1 MMNSL
6 LKLNTTLSMV
16 VAAMLMMLAAAPAYS
31 FDGELQGEVQDA
43 WLTGKA
49 ETVLAL
55 NEHLNVYSIAVRV
68 RNAEVRLSGDVASE
82 LDKALAEELVIGISG
97 IESVRNELQ
106 VKNDLLGKI
115 TSEQLKSRRSFA
127 RWIDDLTTTAVI
139 RSKYLTNREVG
150 GLDINVQTRDDV
162 VTLSGVV
169 DSAAESA
176 LAEQIAMNTGDV
188 VQVENRILVTT
199 GTEVSNR

>member
-1 MMNSL
+1 
-6 LKLNTTLSMV
+6 
-16 VAAMLMMLAAAPAYS
+16 
-31 FDGELQGEVQDA
+31 
-43 WLTGKA
+43 
-49 ETVLAL
+49 
-55 NEHLNVYSIAVRV
+55 
-68 RNAEVRLSGDVASE
+68 
-82 LDKALAEELVIGISG
+82 
-97 IESVRNELQ
+97 
-106 VKNDLLGKI
+106 
-115 TSEQLKSRRSFA
+115 
-127 RWIDDLTTTAVI
+127 VI

>member
-1 MMNSL
+1 MNSL
-6 LKLNTTLSMV
+6 LNPKNALHAAVAVLLLMLTATSTL
-16 VAAMLMMLAAAPAYS
+16 A
-31 FDGELQGEVQDA
+31 FDGELQGEVRDA

-68 RNAEVRLSGDVASE
+68 RDAEVRLSGDVASE
-82 LDKALAEELVIGISG
+82 LDKALAEELVRGISG
-97 IESVRNELQ
+97 IESVRNQLRVE
-106 VKNDLLGKI
+106 NELLGEI
-115 TSEQLKSRRSFA
+115 TTEQLKSRRSFA

-139 RSKYLTNREVG
+139 RSKFLTNREVG
-150 GLDINVQTRDDV
+150 GLNIDVQTRDDV

-188 VQVENRILVTT
+188 VGVENRIVVMVNEVT
-199 GTEVSNR
+199 NR

>member
-6 LKLNTTLSMV
+6 LNPKNALHAAVAVLLLMLTATSTL
-16 VAAMLMMLAAAPAYS
+16 A
-31 FDGELQGEVQDA
+31 FDGELQGEVRDA

-68 RNAEVRLSGDVASE
+68 RDAEVRLSGDVASE
-82 LDKALAEELVIGISG
+82 LDKALAEELVRGISG
-97 IESVRNELQ
+97 IESVRNQLRVE
-106 VKNDLLGKI
+106 NELLGEI
-115 TSEQLKSRRSFA
+115 TTEQLKSRRSFA

-139 RSKYLTNREVG
+139 RSKFLTNREVG
-150 GLDINVQTRDDV
+150 GLNIDVQTRDDV

-188 VQVENRILVTT
+188 VGVENRIVVMVNEVT
-199 GTEVSNR
+199 NR

>member
-1 MMNSL
+1 
-6 LKLNTTLSMV
+6 
-16 VAAMLMMLAAAPAYS
+16 
-31 FDGELQGEVQDA
+31 VQDA

-106 VKNDLLGKI
+106 VKNDLLGEI

>member
-1 MMNSL
+1 MNPL
-6 LKLNTTLSMV
+6 LRLTNALYAA
-16 VAAMLMMLAAAPAYS
+16 VAVLLLMLPAASTVA

-68 RNAEVRLSGDVASE
+68 RDAQVRLSGDVASE
-82 LDKALAEELVIGISG
+82 LDKALAEELVRGISG
-97 IESVRNELQ
+97 IESVRNQLQ
-106 VKNDLLGKI
+106 VKNELLGEI
-115 TSEQLKSRRSFA
+115 TTEQLKSRRSFA
-127 RWIDDLTTTAVI
+127 RWIDDMTTTAVI
-139 RSKYLTNREVG
+139 RSKFLTNREVG
-150 GLDINVQTRDDV
+150 GLNIDVETREDV

-176 LAEQIAMNTGDV
+176 LAEQIASNTGDV
-188 VQVENRILVTT
+188 ARVDNRIVVTV
-199 GTEVSNR
+199 GNEVTNR